1 LASSVISAQIERDV
15 IQPCDKLGGRPKF
28 SDVEVSANE
37 SLLRQFNGVS
47 FAGNVAKDKT
57 EDPFLVPMY

>member
-1 LASSVISAQIERDV
+1 MISAQIKRDV

-28 SDVEVSANE
+28 PDVEVSSNE
-37 SLLRQFNGVS
+37 SLLRQFKGVS
-47 FAGNVAKDKT
+47 FARNVAKYKT